1 MKVDAVTSKTR
12 QTVFYVFL
20 TDFCQHLNVFVW
32 KRGEEVETK
41 VNVSD
46 AFLFSQ
52 RLRSLVAFQVG
63 LSSNSTERENLASDF
78 YFEKNQCW
86 KMSRFQE
93 TYTLMHLC
101 LALGRLTIKFSYSI
115 SFWSWSLQT
124 RAQSTLSS
132 WLPPS
137 SLLPCWRPAMVTA
150 VKTWVRCSV
159 SCPGGGTWPFSWF
172 G

>member
-12 QTVFYVFL
+12 ETVFYVFL

-52 RLRSLVAFQVG
+52 QPRSLVAFQVG

-86 KMSRFQE
+86 KMSRFQA
-93 TYTLMHLC
+93 YL
-101 LALGRLTIKFSYSI
+101 IFVI
-115 SFWSWSLQT
+115 SFTLTGFSKTIETGVFTFGRKVVFGLKMGFTPKNHPKWHFPPWLFGQRHFFSLNNFFQ
-124 RAQSTLSS
+124 
-132 WLPPS
+132 P
-137 SLLPCWRPAMVTA
+137 
-150 VKTWVRCSV
+150 
-159 SCPGGGTWPFSWF
+159 WPEH